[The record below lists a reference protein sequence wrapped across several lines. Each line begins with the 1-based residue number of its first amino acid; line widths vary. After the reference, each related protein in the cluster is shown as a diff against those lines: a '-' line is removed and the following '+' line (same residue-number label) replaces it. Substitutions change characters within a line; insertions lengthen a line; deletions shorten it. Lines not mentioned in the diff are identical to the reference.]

1 MLLKVL
7 KSTRTEEYNSM
18 FEENEH
24 VCVHVC
30 AHTHTEDSHYLQCLR
45 STVAVNTQLVN
56 PKSLL
61 LRKIQS

>member
-45 STVAVNTQLVN
+45 ST
-56 PKSLL
+56 KSL
-61 LRKIQS
+61 